1 MTDEIKTTNP
11 NEQEQ
16 AGSGSHEPEK
26 ANQRLFT
33 QDEVNEIIRKR
44 LAKVREKEAR
54 ELLTDDSNPDETA
67 AKMADLSAQINNY
80 RTRAENAEAALNEI
94 HVREEKKAL
103 CEEYSLHPSLVSFLT
118 GESAQE
124 RREQAERLAT
134 ATRPK
139 YPRLDTRD
147 MSVMGSG
154 SGFGQPHN
162 PKGFYND

>member
-1 MTDEIKTTNP
+1 MTDEIKDTNP
-11 NEQEQ
+11 TEQEEQ

-26 ANQRLFT
+26 TNQRLFT

-54 ELLTDDSNPDETA
+54 DLPPDGSNPDETA
-67 AKMADLSAQINNY
+67 AKMADLSAQVDNY
-80 RTRAENAEAALNEI
+80 RTRAEKAEAALNEI

-118 GESAQE
+118 GETPRE
-124 RREQAERLAT
+124 RREQAERLAS

-139 YPRLDTRD
+139 YPRVSTCD
-147 MSVMGSG
+147 MSVMASAD
-154 SGFGQPHN
+154 FGQPHK